1 MSVIAAC
8 LPTLGAHFRSRL
20 GLSADRS
27 QSKAYS
33 LRVERIAGFF
43 DRTVH
48 PRTTSSASSEARTPW
63 VPLQEHSPKA
73 MIDRGAPKD
82 GGNAYRSHP
91 RSGIMVD
98 RTFDL
103 EHAVVDE
110 NGRR

>member
-33 LRVERIAGFF
+33 LRMGRIAGFF
-43 DRTVH
+43 DRTLH
-48 PRTTSSASSEARTPW
+48 PKTTSSASTEARTPW
-63 VPLQEHSPKA
+63 VPLQEHPSKA
-73 MIDRGAPKD
+73 MIDCGVPKY
-82 GGNAYRSHP
+82 GGNAHRSHP
-91 RSGIMVD
+91 RSGIVVD

-103 EHAVVDE
+103 EHAVVDG